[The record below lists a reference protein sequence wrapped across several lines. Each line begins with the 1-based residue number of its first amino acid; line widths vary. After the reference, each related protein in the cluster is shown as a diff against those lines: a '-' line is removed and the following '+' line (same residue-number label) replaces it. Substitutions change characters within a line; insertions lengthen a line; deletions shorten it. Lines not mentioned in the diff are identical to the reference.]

1 MKKAIFFFFTSWEGR
16 GGRRKI
22 KVLIETAVIYKSIL
36 RTATTITT
44 RDAIKNTNMKY
55 GDLFKW

>member
-1 MKKAIFFFFTSWEGR
+1 MKKAIIFLTGL
-16 GGRRKI
+16 GVGRRKI
-22 KVLIETAVIYKSIL
+22 KVLIETAVVYKSIL